1 MTKESRYEWCPQ
13 WSPTQCLRTGTRTS
27 VIRRSKTASD
37 KSGAMRQLYQ
47 VCKYYIYSKLIFT
60 KVISPY
66 TCIID
71 FYKVMEYG
79 NHHIQCTCILNYFW
93 TFMNVC
99 TSLFFFGAETSFLC
113 LILIKYSYIVYINR
127 SLMETVQRVKN
138 KTDVWKANNVIGQI
152 FSRIS
157 TI

>member
-66 TCIID
+66 TCTCILD
-71 FYKVMEYG
+71 FYKVMEYS

-99 TSLFFFGAETSFLC
+99 TSLFFFRGRNIIFVSYFNKILLYT
-113 LILIKYSYIVYINR
+113 LIDL
-127 SLMETVQRVKN
+127 
-138 KTDVWKANNVIGQI
+138 
-152 FSRIS
+152 
-157 TI
+157 